1 MVHRQDVAVELSTH
15 LLIAQHEIETLRA
28 QL

>member
-1 MVHRQDVAVELSTH
+1 MVHHEDVTVELSTS
-15 LLIAQHEIETLRA
+15 LLIAQHEIETLRT